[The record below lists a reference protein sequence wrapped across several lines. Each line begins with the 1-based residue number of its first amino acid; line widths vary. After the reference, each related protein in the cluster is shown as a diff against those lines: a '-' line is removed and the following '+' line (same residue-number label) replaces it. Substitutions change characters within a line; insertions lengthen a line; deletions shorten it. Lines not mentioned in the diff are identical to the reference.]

1 MHFNIFFFLL
11 YLINKVNRY
20 NKKEVI
26 AMVQIIMMII
36 NIINFLA
43 IFYMIFKE
51 KRSANSIIA
60 WVLVIYIAPV
70 IGFIA
75 FLLVGRKMNNSNMFG
90 IKEIEA
96 KLFKDYIKRI
106 HKEGYIEK
114 DNKNFDMINSIEQM
128 GHSPYR
134 ENNEVMMYS
143 DGKEFFTALLD
154 ALRKAEKC
162 INI

>member
-1 MHFNIFFFLL
+1 
-11 YLINKVNRY
+11 
-20 NKKEVI
+20 
-26 AMVQIIMMII
+26 MVHIIMMII
-36 NIINFLA
+36 NIMNFLA

-96 KLFKDYIKRI
+96 KLFKDYIKQPT
-106 HKEGYIEK
+106 K
-114 DNKNFDMINSIEQM
+114 NKKTKKTKIKKKN
-128 GHSPYR
+128 
-134 ENNEVMMYS
+134 
-143 DGKEFFTALLD
+143 K
-154 ALRKAEKC
+154 K
-162 INI
+162 